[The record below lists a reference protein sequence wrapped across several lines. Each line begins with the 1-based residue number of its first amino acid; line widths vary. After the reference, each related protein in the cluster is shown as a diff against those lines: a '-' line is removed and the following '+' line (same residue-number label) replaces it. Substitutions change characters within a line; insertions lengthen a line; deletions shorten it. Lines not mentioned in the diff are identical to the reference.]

1 MDTGNQT
8 SQLSKA
14 AGDKPGTALL
24 TNRRDFART
33 ALAAG
38 FLSTLSLAVAPQAAL
53 AWLDGTFH
61 EREDLGD
68 AFKAL
73 VKTYSDVTPYAR
85 KFNDALVRLHLRDLD
100 FAISRGVDKEF
111 AGHFV
116 LTLSGLIN
124 QYISP
129 AIPRFGKDLF
139 LWGIFERTTCS
150 YQLYETI
157 DIKNCQRSV
166 PCPYKPM
173 LDNLKKEL
181 ISYDITW
188 GDVCSKW
195 CIPVWQGFA
204 GVAKVEIKVTTGLTC
219 TVQVI

>member
-1 MDTGNQT
+1 MDTANQT
-8 SQLSKA
+8 DPLPESRTDTPESTGRA
-14 AGDKPGTALL
+14 S
-24 TNRRDFART
+24 RRDFTRT

-38 FLSTLSLAVAPQAAL
+38 VLSTLSLATAPRAAL

-61 EREDLGD
+61 ERDDLGD

-73 VKTYSDVTPYAR
+73 VNTYSDVTPYPR

-100 FAISRGVDKEF
+100 FAVSRGVDKEF
-111 AGHFV
+111 AAHFV
-116 LTLSGLIN
+116 LTLSGLIH
-124 QYISP
+124 QYIKP
-129 AIPRFGKDLF
+129 GIPRFGKDIF

-181 ISYDITW
+181 ITYDITW
-188 GDVCSKW
+188 NDVCSKW

-204 GVAKVEIKVTTGLTC
+204 GVAGVDIKVTTGLTC